1 MATVM
6 YRDISFECTKAIKG
20 ENYIHLLDEDGT
32 MIAAFD
38 GVSEFS
44 NFSISDGEWVDP
56 TATSE
61 CFLAVIRE
69 DGSIGKGTHKC
80 CDLPSVEE
88 TWTFTLK
95 DGATVEKKVM
105 LA

>member
-6 YRDISFECTKAIKG
+6 YRDISFECETAIKG
-20 ENYIHLLDEDGT
+20 ENYIHLLDAEGT

-44 NFSISDGEWVDP
+44 AFSITDGDWVDP
-56 TATSE
+56 TPESE
-61 CFLAVIRE
+61 CFLAVIKD

-80 CDLPSVEE
+80 CDLPSTEE

-95 DGATVEKKVM
+95 DGSTVTKQVM

>member
-6 YRDISFECTKAIKG
+6 YRDISFECARAIKG

-44 NFSISDGEWVDP
+44 SFSISGGDWVPPTPDG
-56 TATSE
+56 E
-61 CFLAVIRE
+61 CFLAVLRD
-69 DGSIGKGTHKC
+69 DGTIGKGSHKC
-80 CDLPSVEE
+80 CDLPSTEE
-88 TWTFTLK
+88 TWTFELK
-95 DGATVEKKVM
+95 DGSTITKQVK